1 MAQTKKV
8 HVALNVHDVN
18 RSADFYRAMFGLEPV
33 KLKPGYAKFDVTEP
47 ALNLTLNQYGQLKD
61 RGALNHLGVEVG
73 STAEVLAARERLQ
86 KAGLITFDEMNVDC
100 CFALQDKTWV
110 TDPDGN
116 RWEVF
121 TVKVGDT
128 QPDLQAKDS
137 SVEVISACCRR

>member
-1 MAQTKKV
+1 MACSNKV
-8 HVALNVHDVN
+8 HVALNVRDVN
-18 RSADFYRAMFGLEPV
+18 RSAEFYRAMFGLEPV
-33 KLKPGYAKFDVTEP
+33 KLKAGYAKFDVTEP
-47 ALNLTLNQYGQLKD
+47 ALNLTLNQAGQLTD

-86 KAGLITFDEMNVDC
+86 KAGLVTFDEMNVNC
-100 CFALQDKTWV
+100 CFALQDKTCI

-121 TVKVGDT
+121 TVKIGDT

-137 SVEVISACCRR
+137 SFEPISACCRQ